1 MRYVPNGREPFR
13 RFRVAGPALAHIA
26 ATVEGAVLSPS
37 TSACPYCEYPHQ
49 KVSLGHHIAAHG
61 CPNGCD
67 IAVRSS
73 LAHLV
78 TDAEEVPHGKG
89 P

>member
-1 MRYVPNGREPFR
+1 MTYDPNGREPFR
-13 RFRVAGPALAHIA
+13 RFRVAGPALARIA
-26 ATVEGAVLSPS
+26 ASVEGATLSPLAYS
-37 TSACPYCEYPHQ
+37 CPYCEYSHQ
-49 KVSLGHHIAAHG
+49 RVSLGHHVAAYG

-67 IAVRSS
+67 IAVRVS

-78 TDAEEVPHGKG
+78 SDAEEVPYGEG